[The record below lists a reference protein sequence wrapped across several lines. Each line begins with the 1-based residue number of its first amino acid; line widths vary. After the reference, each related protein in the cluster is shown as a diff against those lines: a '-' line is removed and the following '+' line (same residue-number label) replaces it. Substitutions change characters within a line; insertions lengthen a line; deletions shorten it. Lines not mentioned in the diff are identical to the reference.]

1 VSSLSVTHTASLPAK
16 IIYAAARAVLPRLVR
31 RIVLGS
37 DTKSPPDGLTQVGRR
52 VNTVARPQR
61 WRPFPGIRF
70 ACDHAA
76 EVPVEMVWR
85 ADCAAPPGAAFG
97 EGAMLYFHGGGFI
110 TGGLDSH
117 RHVVATLARRTRLP
131 VVNVDYRQ
139 YPDATVGGSV
149 ADCHRAYQWL
159 LAQGADPAR
168 TVLAGDS
175 AGGFLAFATA
185 LSSQRRGLPTPA
197 GVVGLSALLELDG
210 AARSSHENSRRDAFG
225 IPRVLPGIIDHVCP
239 SPAARRQLSPING
252 RLETMP
258 PALLIAAESEILRCD
273 AERLFSA
280 LQHHGRPCSLQI
292 WPAQLHAFPALL
304 PFLPDSRAAY
314 DTITRFVA
322 ECLAGAGQTGQEIR
336 RDVS

>member
-1 VSSLSVTHTASLPAK
+1 VDRL
-16 IIYAAARAVLPRLVR
+16 AR
-31 RIVLGS
+31 
-37 DTKSPPDGLTQVGRR
+37 VGRR

-61 WRPFPGIRF
+61 LRPFPGIRF
-70 ACDHAA
+70 ARDDAA
-76 EVPVEMVWR
+76 GVPVEIVYR
-85 ADCAAPPGAAFG
+85 ADCSVPPVFAFG

-110 TGGLDSH
+110 TGGLDTH

-139 YPDATVGGSV
+139 YPDATVDGSMQ
-149 ADCHRAYQWL
+149 DCHRAYHWL
-159 LAQGADPAR
+159 LQQGADPAK

-185 LSSQRRGLPTPA
+185 LSSQRHGLPAPA
-197 GVVGLSALLELDG
+197 GVVGLSPLLELDG
-210 AARSSHENSRRDAFG
+210 TARRRHENSRRDAFG
-225 IPRVLPGIIDHVCP
+225 IPLVLPDIIDHVCP
-239 SPAARRQLSPING
+239 SPAARRDLSPING

-258 PALLIAAESEILRCD
+258 PALLIAGESEILRSD

-280 LQHHGRPCSLQI
+280 LQHHDRPCSLQL

-322 ECLAGAGQTGQEIR
+322 ESLAVTAGGEEVR